1 MRKALCYI
9 LGIACAVIASSFLGL
24 DARQLFAVAGF
35 SSILFGAIFF
45 WHYRLGFAF
54 VGVGLL
60 LAAGLIDIAHIIEFA
75 GLDVIL
81 FLISMMIIIG
91 FLEEKQFFEH
101 MVNKLIELVG
111 MHGRKLLLLMLV
123 ISFVSAA
130 LVDEVT
136 SILFMAA
143 AVLNIVSRYKLN
155 PVPFIIMVVF
165 ATNIGSSATVVGNP
179 IGVIIAM
186 RSGLGFMDFIRWAT
200 PISVAALA
208 LALVLIFFYFRKEID
223 GLHRAMEHHKRE
235 MSEKIL
241 MPERL
246 ATPGGVL
253 LSGVIF
259 SCVVL
264 GLVFHAQVEHLLRLE
279 KNSMLLGT
287 SLLGAAAA
295 LLIGRK
301 EARNIVEHRVDWWTL
316 AFFLFL
322 FISVGTLKYQ
332 GITGVLAGTIV
343 EKAGNDV
350 PLLMGICLWTSGI
363 LTSVMDNV
371 LAVATFVPI
380 IKDMG
385 SMGIPTFP
393 LWWSILFGS
402 TLLGNLTII
411 GSTANIVAVG
421 LMEKRRAG
429 AVGFMEWLKA
439 GVVVAIPTLLLAHV
453 LLLLQLKFMVKGV

>member
-1 MRKALCYI
+1 MRNVLYYI
-9 LGIACAVIASSFLGL
+9 FGIVCMVTASSFLGL

-35 SSILFGAIFF
+35 SSIFFGAIFF

-60 LAAGLIDIAHIIEFA
+60 LVAGLIDIPHIIEFA

-91 FLEEKQFFEH
+91 YLEEKQFFEH
-101 MVNKLIELVG
+101 LVNKLIEVVG
-111 MHGRKLLLLMLV
+111 MHGRRLVFLLLV
-123 ISFVSAA
+123 ISFIAAA

-165 ATNIGSSATVVGNP
+165 ATNIGSSATVIGNP

-200 PISVAALA
+200 PISIAALA
-208 LALVLIFFYFRKEID
+208 LAIGLMFLYFRKEID
-223 GLHRAMEHHKRE
+223 KLHRAMEHHKRE
-235 MSEKIL
+235 MAEKIL
-241 MPERL
+241 MPERKT
-246 ATPGGVL
+246 TPKGVI
-253 LSGVIF
+253 LSGAIF
-259 SCVVL
+259 SCVIL
-264 GLVFHAQVEHLLRLE
+264 GLIFHAQVEHLFGLE
-279 KNSMLLGT
+279 KNTMLLGT
-287 SLLGAAAA
+287 SLLGAAAV
-295 LLIGRK
+295 LLIGK
-301 EARNIVEHRVDWWTL
+301 TESRNIVEHRVDWWTL
-316 AFFLFL
+316 SFFLFL

-332 GITGVLAGTIV
+332 GITEAFARAIVNVAGC
-343 EKAGNDV
+343 NV
-350 PLLMGICLWTSGI
+350 PFLMGICVWTSGA

-380 IKDMG
+380 IKDIG
-385 SMGIPTFP
+385 SIGIPTFP

-421 LMEKRRAG
+421 LMEKRKAG
-429 AVGFMEWLKA
+429 AVGFMEWFKA
-439 GVVVAIPTLLLAHV
+439 GIVVAIPTLLLAH
-453 LLLLQLKFMVKGV
+453 LLLLMQLKYMVK